1 MYLVVN
7 DGTIVKKFDYK
18 EKALSYA
25 EEQQDK
31 EEERTAE
38 DYDMDRE
45 EEPEAVAYMNGY
57 DGGLYDVCYVD
68 EKSLEEDEEV
78 DVVSIDGMADYTFDT
93 NDILFD

>member
-7 DGTIVKKFDYK
+7 DGTIVKKFDDK
-18 EKALSYA
+18 EEALSYA

-31 EEERTAE
+31 EEARTAE

-78 DVVSIDGMADYTFDT
+78 DVVSIDGMTDYTFDT

>member
-7 DGTIVKKFDYK
+7 DGTIVKKFDDR

-25 EEQQDK
+25 EEQQDI
-31 EEERTAE
+31 EEERTAD
-38 DYDMDRE
+38 DYGMDRD

-68 EKSLEEDEEV
+68 ESSLEEDEEV
-78 DVVSIDGMADYTFDT
+78 DVVSIDGMSDYTFDT